1 MKDDLADY
9 FNEDEDS
16 DKSEVQQTLDEVA
29 HVVDCLLRLSV
40 TIRNPAPHDQFLS
53 RAGQGLV
60 KEFVY
65 WDTKH
70 VRDKFPSGDKDLAD
84 RLGRAMARR
93 RQYFKYREEHKSRLA
108 EGLAEDEVEFGE
120 RATTIASSLPEH
132 LKEAGK
138 STEAGASQFAILDDA
153 RSDASATSYAT
164 SSPDSTQMRVP
175 PLPKEHIDGS
185 FKCPFCHMIVSIDTR
200 HAWKSVSLP

>member
-1 MKDDLADY
+1 MEDDLADY
-9 FNEDEDS
+9 FNDDGDS
-16 DKSEVQQTLDEVA
+16 DKSEVEQTLDEIA

-53 RAGQGLV
+53 RAGEGLV

-65 WDTKH
+65 WDAKH
-70 VRDKFPSGDKDLAD
+70 VRDKFPNVDKDLAD

-108 EGLAEDEVEFGE
+108 EGLEEDEAEFEG
-120 RATTIASSLPEH
+120 RATTIASSLPDH

-138 STEAGASQFAILDDA
+138 STEAGATQLAILDDA

-164 SSPDSTQMRVP
+164 SNPDSTQLRVP
-175 PLPKEHIDGS
+175 PIPKEHIDGS
-185 FKCPFCHMIVSIDTR
+185 FKCPFCHMIVLIDTR
-200 HAWKSVSLP
+200 HAWKYVSLS